1 MVAGRMLEERVMG
14 WLSRADVVLLLI
26 AGYIAI
32 MSLVRMML
40 RRHDEL
46 VADVKRQV
54 EAHRKRPKRPKTAEA
69 KPGEKKSPD
78 QTRGA
83 A

>member
-1 MVAGRMLEERVMG
+1 MG
-14 WLSRADVVLLLI
+14 WLSRTDVILLVL
-26 AGYIAI
+26 ASYVAV
-32 MSLVRMML
+32 MTLVRMML
-40 RRHDEL
+40 RRHDDL

-54 EAHRKRPKRPKTAEA
+54 DAHRKRPNRPKSA
-69 KPGEKKSPD
+69 EKKAPD

>member
-1 MVAGRMLEERVMG
+1 MIAAYVAVMT
-14 WLSRADVVLLLI
+14 
-26 AGYIAI
+26 
-32 MSLVRMML
+32 LVRMMQ

-54 EAHRKRPKRPKTAEA
+54 DAHRKKHPKRA
-69 KPGEKKSPD
+69 KAKVDNESD
-78 QTRGA
+78 NQTRGA

>member
-1 MVAGRMLEERVMG
+1 MEWM
-14 WLSRADVVLLLI
+14 SRADVVLLVLASYVAVI
-26 AGYIAI
+26 A
-32 MSLVRMML
+32 LVRMMK
-40 RRHDEL
+40 RRHDDL

-54 EAHRKRPKRPKTAEA
+54 EAHRKRPKHSPPA
-69 KPGEKKSPD
+69 EKKGPD

>member
-1 MVAGRMLEERVMG
+1 MVAVRMLEDRVMG
-14 WLSRADVVLLLI
+14 WLSRADFVLLLI
-26 AGYIAI
+26 AGYIAV
-32 MSLVRMML
+32 MSLVRMMQQ
-40 RRHDEL
+40 RHDEL

-54 EAHRKRPKRPKTAEA
+54 EVHRKRPKRPKTVDA
-69 KPGEKKSPD
+69 KPAEKKGPD

>member
-1 MVAGRMLEERVMG
+1 ME
-14 WLSRADVVLLLI
+14 WLSRAEIGLLLI
-26 AGYIAI
+26 AGYVAV
-32 MSLVRMML
+32 MTLVRMMQ
-40 RRHDEL
+40 RRHDAL

-54 EAHRKRPKRPKTAEA
+54 DAHRQHPKRPKAPES
-69 KPGEKKSPD
+69 KSSN